1 MGESIHFLGQRPSSQ
16 VARFNI
22 NLSTARPGGSGVW
35 PLAVSKN
42 LGTVFPNT
50 DFPVGNNIHLFHS
63 DTGSFKIRIR
73 WLWGVW
79 ILSTR
84 QLGRW
89 YFNISVYRGL
99 IARWFWWFG
108 DINFMVKFGELS
120 VHRVSLLSLES
131 TQKKNHW
138 SKWIRNFCFFS
149 LFGLM
154 PHVTEFLSAKSL
166 ALAKINIQ
174 MPYLDNNVFH
184 NLTLFKVSHVHNSI
198 QSACKRKRICLFVCC
213 ISHVYQSPSS

>member
-16 VARFNI
+16 VARFNL

-42 LGTVFPNT
+42 LGTVFPNK

-84 QLGRW
+84 QLGWW
-89 YFNISVYRGL
+89 YFNISVYRRL
-99 IARWFWWFG
+99 IAGWFWWFG
-108 DINFMVKFGELS
+108 GINFVVKFGELS

-131 TQKKNHW
+131 TQKKKIIDQNEYEISVFFLFW
-138 SKWIRNFCFFS
+138 SDATCNRVSQRKEPRSSENQY
-149 LFGLM
+149 
-154 PHVTEFLSAKSL
+154 PD
-166 ALAKINIQ
+166 AL
-174 MPYLDNNVFH
+174 L
-184 NLTLFKVSHVHNSI
+184 
-198 QSACKRKRICLFVCC
+198 R
-213 ISHVYQSPSS
+213 